1 MSMENPMN
9 NVKPDEVNK
18 PTGEPTAK
26 SAGEGREP
34 ERNFKIANE
43 RSEKLNHYTDIAD
56 LYGARAE
63 NLFKKNQERA
73 KALGTKG
80 WDKTSALYRHW
91 FKTTQVV
98 KLADKLANFYKQSD
112 TASPAELSQAEIW
125 EKEISNVRQELDLT
139 REEAWDDS
147 SAARELTDR
156 WSGIKTPKQPSV
168 ESQAQGVIT
177 ELKQAATEQD
187 ADTEL
192 AHQELKDRWAGMVA
206 KPKKES
212 IGKLISDISLAEGS
226 VSKDQATLE
235 ARRDAEKIVA
245 DQLAMKKQIETARK
259 EADRISAEQTEQA
272 KVDAYEKSVSGPF
285 GWFKRLFKSKE
296 QKAVEAVAKEKT
308 ELIKAGVEADTALET
323 KWTEAD
329 EKKQEKKFKPGLIN
343 RVEQAS
349 ENLVVN
355 AQAHLID
362 RKADKQIARE
372 KIVTEK
378 AKKAAA
384 DLEDWQPEVDES
396 VAKRGLVDR
405 ALSHLDPN
413 PEKQGEKIMKEMEK
427 AEAKEA
433 AMLKKAGAKADAAL
447 KRGWTEEDERKQQE
461 SIKGKGLWKRG
472 LNARG
477 NDKLEQALINRK
489 AGAIDTAYDK
499 QTQKE
504 AAEAAKLEDWKEE
517 IDESV
522 AKRSWVD
529 KALSKL
535 TPNAEKQGEKMM
547 RKLEKAEAKEASM
560 LKKAGTKADAALKRG
575 WTAEDEEKQMNQ
587 FKPRFWQKGL
597 DKRGNDKLE
606 QAVIDRKS
614 RSIDTGLDNKEQMA
628 ELRDGLAHGREK
640 LAEETFAEKMATRKA
655 KRELKSNPVPAAD
668 SADIAEAE

>member
-1 MSMENPMN
+1 MENPMN

-18 PTGEPTAK
+18 PTSEPIAK

-34 ERNFKIANE
+34 ERNFKLADRTSIKL
-43 RSEKLNHYTDIAD
+43 SEYKDIAD
-56 LYGARAE
+56 LFAARAE

-259 EADRISAEQTEQA
+259 EADRIAAEQKEQA
-272 KVDAYEKSVSGPF
+272 KVDTYEKSLAGPF

-296 QKAVEAVAKEKT
+296 QKATEAAAREKA

-329 EKKQEKKFKPGLIN
+329 EQKQDKQFKPGLLKNVDN
-343 RVEQAS
+343 RGLDKLDAGIVNKQARI
-349 ENLVVN
+349 
-355 AQAHLID
+355 ID
-362 RKADKQIARE
+362 RRADKQISRE
-372 KIVTEK
+372 KVTAEK
-378 AKKAAA
+378 AKNAAA
-384 DLEDWQPEVDES
+384 DLENWLPEVDES
-396 VAKRGLVDR
+396 VAKRSWIDKT
-405 ALSHLDPN
+405 LSKLTPS
-413 PEKQGEKIMKEMEK
+413 PERQGEKMMKKLEK
-427 AEAKEA
+427 SEAKEA
-433 AMLKKAGAKADAAL
+433 AMLKKWGAEADAAL

-472 LNARG
+472 LDTRG
-477 NDKLEQALINRK
+477 NDKLEQAFIN
-489 AGAIDTAYDK
+489 
-499 QTQKE
+499 Q
-504 AAEAAKLEDWKEE
+504 
-517 IDESV
+517 
-522 AKRSWVD
+522 
-529 KALSKL
+529 
-535 TPNAEKQGEKMM
+535 
-547 RKLEKAEAKEASM
+547 
-560 LKKAGTKADAALKRG
+560 KADAIDAKI
-575 WTAEDEEKQMNQ
+575 
-587 FKPRFWQKGL
+587 
-597 DKRGNDKLE
+597 DKNE
-606 QAVIDRKS
+606 QR
-614 RSIDTGLDNKEQMA
+614 A
-628 ELRDGLAHGREK
+628 ELSEGLAKGKEA
-640 LAEETFAEKMATRKA
+640 LIENAFAQQMATRRA
-655 KRELKSNPVPAAD
+655 KRELKSNPVPAVD
-668 SADIAEAE
+668 SADINEAAEEYNEKVRGTVGVKPMRRPSKSGMATQVAKEQPTKWIKPV